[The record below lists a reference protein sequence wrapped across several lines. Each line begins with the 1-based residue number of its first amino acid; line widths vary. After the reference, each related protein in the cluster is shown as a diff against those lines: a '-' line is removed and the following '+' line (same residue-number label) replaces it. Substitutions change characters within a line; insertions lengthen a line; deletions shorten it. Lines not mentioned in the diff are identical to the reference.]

1 MCYSSMIRANYREF
15 VRMFGAT
22 ISIREFVQMYVERSE
37 GSALRIPKAMD
48 APFLE
53 SPAGGEEQRIAE
65 LIRAYDAAQTTRLQ
79 QELFTQR
86 QRLAGAVRTLATKP
100 TRKAADD
107 QRIATDKI
115 ERAKAKLDDLARTE
129 LKPRDARIF
138 PGWYAPV
145 LVMENGQRVIKPM
158 RYLCRPA
165 GKPASFDQRY
175 SGGYNARRDNLA
187 GFWREQFGFTHGVML
202 VDVFFENVNRHRAEG
217 RELQAG
223 EAVSNVVLEFQ
234 PQPPQTMLVACLWSH
249 WQAAGAPDL
258 WSFAAIT
265 DEPPPEVAAAGHDRC
280 IIPLKPQHLDTW
292 LNPNPADLVAQQAIL
307 DDRAPMYYA
316 HRMAA

>member
-1 MCYSSMIRANYREF
+1 MCYSAMIRANYREF
-15 VRMFGAT
+15 V
-22 ISIREFVQMYVERSE
+22 QLYVERSE
-37 GSALRIPKAMD
+37 GGTPRIPKAMD

-53 SPAGGEEQRIAE
+53 SPAGDKEQSIAD
-65 LIRAYDAAQTTRLQ
+65 LIRAYDEASAAKLQ

-86 QRLAGAVRTLATKP
+86 KRLADAERMLAIKP
-100 TRKAADD
+100 TKKAVDD

-115 ERAKAKLDDLARTE
+115 ARAKAKLDDLARTE

-145 LVMENGQRVIKPM
+145 LVLVLENGQRVIKSM

-165 GKPASFDQRY
+165 GKPASYDQRY
-175 SGGYNARRDNLA
+175 PDCYNARRDNLT
-187 GFWREQFGFTHGVML
+187 GFWREQFGHTHGLVL
-202 VDVFFENVNRHRAEG
+202 VDVFYENVNRHRAEG
-217 RELQAG
+217 RELQPG

-249 WQAAGAPDL
+249 WHATGARDL

-265 DEPPPEVAAAGHDRC
+265 DKRPPEVAAAGHDRC
-280 IIPLKPQHLDTW
+280 IIPIKPQHVDAW
-292 LNPNPADLVAQQAIL
+292 LNPDPADLDAQQAIL

>member
-1 MCYSSMIRANYREF
+1 MCYSAMIRANYREF

-22 ISIREFVQMYVERSE
+22 LSIREFVELYVERAE
-37 GSALRIPKAMD
+37 GGTQHIPKAMS

-65 LIRAYDAAQTTRLQ
+65 LIRAYDGAQAAKLQ

-86 QRLAGAVRTLATKP
+86 KRLADAERALVVKP
-100 TRKAADD
+100 TKKAADD

-115 ERAKAKLDDLARTE
+115 ERAKAKLDDLVRTE

-145 LVMENGQRVIKPM
+145 LVLENGRRVIKPM

-165 GKPASFDQRY
+165 GKPASYDQRY
-175 SGGYNARRDNLA
+175 SGCYNARRANLT
-187 GFWREQFGFTHGVML
+187 GFWREQFGHTHGLVL
-202 VDVFFENVNRHRAEG
+202 VDIFYENVNRHRAEG
-217 RELQAG
+217 RELEPG
-223 EAVSNVVLEFQ
+223 EAISNVVLEFQ
-234 PQPPQTMLVACLWSH
+234 PHPPQTMLVACLWSH
-249 WQAAGAPDL
+249 WQAAGVPDL

-265 DEPPPEVAAAGHDRC
+265 DEPPPDVAAAGHDRC
-280 IIPLKPQHLDTW
+280 IIPIKPQHVDAW
-292 LNPNPADLVAQQAIL
+292 LNPDPANLDAQQAIL
-307 DDRAPMYYA
+307 DDRAPVYYA